1 MATLSIDAQRL
12 DEVVT
17 AYVEW
22 HRHSQCVQVA
32 YAAWSG
38 AEAAEKPRRYAAYL
52 EELDREQ
59 CACELYAATVAR
71 AGTSIGA
78 TAGSEAR
85 SDVAP
90 KTRRRPTG
98 H

>member
-1 MATLSIDAQRL
+1 MATLSIDAQHL

-32 YAAWSG
+32 YAAWSS
-38 AEAAEKPRRYAAYL
+38 ADPAEKQRRYAAYL

-71 AGTSIGA
+71 AGAPIGA
-78 TAGSEAR
+78 AAPAR
-85 SDVAP
+85 ADVAP
-90 KTRRRPTG
+90 KTRRRSAG